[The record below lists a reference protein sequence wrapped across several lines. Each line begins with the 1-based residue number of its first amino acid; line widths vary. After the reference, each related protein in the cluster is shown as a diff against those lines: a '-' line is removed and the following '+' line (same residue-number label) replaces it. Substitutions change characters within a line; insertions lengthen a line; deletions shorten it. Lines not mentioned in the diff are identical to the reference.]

1 MFNTFNSAFPFFTVH
16 YVESEEEVEGGNI
29 LYFAGSLDKQN
40 EAKLEMMAC
49 IVRSIYIHI
58 STTHTYIFKYI

>member
-1 MFNTFNSAFPFFTVH
+1 MPDTFNSAFPFFTVH
-16 YVESEEEVEGGNI
+16 YVDSVEEVRGNI

-58 STTHTYIFKYI
+58 STTHTHI